1 LEDSEG
7 AMAGSDEGLE
17 GMSVEDAA
25 SDAVLEEALEVFDTP
40 GAGMPGSE
48 SGTEPGED
56 VMLEDTGPGG
66 GEAGSGS
73 DMAGGD
79 ASRSGAVSDAE
90 EMATLN
96 RELDQALER
105 FDGTLLDE
113 RGSIAGQENADTGGL
128 PVGEGAGEDV
138 ASAGSMGSV
147 SGTGTLETAS
157 GGSGDSGDGVAPAFP
172 GSQRQGDY
180 RHTTAAGSIPPDIP
194 DGSDDDVVARQIRE
208 AAMAETDPELRE
220 KLWEEYRK
228 YKAK

>member
-1 LEDSEG
+1 
-7 AMAGSDEGLE
+7 MAGSDEGLE

-25 SDAVLEEALEVFDTP
+25 SDAVLEEALEVFDNSD
-40 GAGMPGSE
+40 AGIPGSE
-48 SGTEPGED
+48 SGAEAGED
-56 VMLEDTGPGG
+56 VMLEDTGPAGGG

-73 DMAGGD
+73 DMAGEG
-79 ASRSGAVSDAE
+79 ASRPGAISDAE

-113 RGSIAGQENADTGGL
+113 RGTIAEQENVDSGGL
-128 PVGEGAGEDV
+128 PVGEGGGEE
-138 ASAGSMGSV
+138 ATSAGSVGSV
-147 SGTGTLETAS
+147 SGSGTLETAS
-157 GGSGDSGDGVAPAFP
+157 GGSTDSGAGGAPTFP

-180 RHTTAAGSIPPDIP
+180 RHTAPADSIPPDIP

-208 AAMAETDPELRE
+208 AAMAEADPELRE